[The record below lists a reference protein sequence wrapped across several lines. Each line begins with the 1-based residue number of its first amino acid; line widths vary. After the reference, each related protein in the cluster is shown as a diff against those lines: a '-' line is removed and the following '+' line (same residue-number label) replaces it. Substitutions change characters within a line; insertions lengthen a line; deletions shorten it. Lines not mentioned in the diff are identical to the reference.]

1 MSFVYF
7 PLSKGHLA
15 DNLLKENQNNDC
27 LANLKNIKIRTELV
41 QNVPGLKIYPSIAQT
56 SEPGSLREGS
66 KQISRKVDFNIV
78 RISNIPLGLKTSGEI
93 ICFFISII
101 AFLHSLSFNT
111 VLVLNA

>member
-27 LANLKNIKIRTELV
+27 LANLKNIKIRNELV

-56 SEPGSLREGS
+56 S
-66 KQISRKVDFNIV
+66 
-78 RISNIPLGLKTSGEI
+78 
-93 ICFFISII
+93 
-101 AFLHSLSFNT
+101 
-111 VLVLNA
+111 